1 MGKYYIPIVWQ
12 SYKRIEVEAED
23 LHSAIYQAL
32 KQFLSE
38 PDVNYICDS
47 FEIDSII
54 EEETGEEY
62 NLDDI
67 LNNL

>member
-1 MGKYYIPIVWQ
+1 MKKYNIPIVWQ
-12 SYKRIEVEAED
+12 SYKRIEVEAEN

-38 PDVNYICDS
+38 PDDNYLCDS
-47 FEIDSII
+47 FEIDPII

-67 LNNL
+67 TNNL